1 MLAGFPA
8 PAPGPQPYLGKIFSC
23 RRRSRQEG
31 LSVAP
36 SINSRRLGLPP
47 GLESR
52 VSGSRAGRSRPHHS
66 ARVAPARAPL
76 ARAPLSLGPGA
87 ASVNGRRTWELRRAG
102 VMAGPASPPRARF
115 QRGEARRLGHS
126 AGTQAQPRSGCPGCA
141 GGSGAPPRSAG
152 LATWA
157 RATPGCRKKS
167 FPNCGKRQGLKPHGN
182 SPFARRREEE
192 GESLKAEVPA
202 PRPGY
207 RLPTGW
213 VDLISLLPLWASISP
228 FVGAGFDSAQEVV
241 AGSKAVGRAL
251 DRRRSPHLF
260 TSSRPGTLGGTDAHI
275 QRGCGDWRLCRSL

>member
-66 ARVAPARAPL
+66 ARVAPARAPF
-76 ARAPLSLGPGA
+76 SLGPGA

-126 AGTQAQPRSGCPGCA
+126 AGTQAQPRSGCPGSS

-167 FPNCGKRQGLKPHGN
+167 FPNCGKQGSKPHGN
-182 SPFARRREEE
+182 SPFARRRKEE

-202 PRPGY
+202 PPH
-207 RLPTGW
+207 RLSSTHW
-213 VDLISLLPLWASISP
+213 VGGLDKPPPSL
-228 FVGAGFDSAQEVV
+228 G
-241 AGSKAVGRAL
+241 L
-251 DRRRSPHLF
+251 DFPV
-260 TSSRPGTLGGTDAHI
+260 
-275 QRGCGDWRLCRSL
+275 CGDRV